1 MLLYT
6 TYAYDAV
13 AVTAPALA
21 ALKAGSTD
29 PSVYVKEV
37 AGVTKDGTLCSSYA
51 QCRGLLTDDDPSN
64 DDIDY
69 DGFSGPLELD
79 DETGDVTDAFFAV
92 YDYTDG
98 TRFRD
103 FVEVKTGR
111 ETRRLEDHEAPER
124 SLEECD
130 L

>member
-1 MLLYT
+1 M
-6 TYAYDAV
+6 
-13 AVTAPALA
+13 APA
-21 ALKAGSTD
+21 ALKAKSTD
-29 PSVYVKEV
+29 PSVCVKEV
-37 AGVTKDGTLCSSYA
+37 AGVTKDGTPCSSHA
-51 QCRGLLTDDDPSN
+51 QRRGFLTDGDPSN

-79 DETGDVTDAFFAV
+79 DETGNVTDAFFAV

-103 FVEVKTGR
+103 FVEARNGR
-111 ETRRLEDHEAPER
+111 EARRLEEREAPER